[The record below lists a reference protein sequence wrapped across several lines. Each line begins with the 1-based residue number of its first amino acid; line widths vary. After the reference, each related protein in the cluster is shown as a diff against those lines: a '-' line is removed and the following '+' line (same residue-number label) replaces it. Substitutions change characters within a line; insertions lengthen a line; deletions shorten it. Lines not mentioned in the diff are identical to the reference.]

1 MNLFTR
7 DLNDFFGKKL
17 QFPHLQTG
25 KTKKI
30 KLTSNQ
36 IKQIREIY
44 IEDYKLFKNFDFNV

>member
-7 DLNDFFGKKL
+7 DLNDFFGKEL